1 MVFPTSLQQ
10 ASPEWRRTFETI
22 KAGHDEAYRTIER
35 AIKLEEHER
44 PDLALQAYKDGI
56 RQIDETLALPVEV
69 PQGPVDTGDGSQRQ
83 LASDESWQQAIAM
96 IHKLKRTRGE
106 VLQRVGQLG
115 GGAGDAASED
125 GGTLSS
131 SAGQRPWTYT
141 ELAMAL
147 REMSS
152 RPSEPPENRDGE
164 ESSSSSSSSSRL
176 ELLFSC
182 PGVQVYYIEPDG
194 VVSHSMADST
204 LRIVRIEADERRRL
218 QETVF
223 LQVIETRAATRI
235 ESAEEP
241 LLVEAEDVEEAT
253 EDGEP
258 PVTRAMVVEEVSE
271 ERESSVPSAAFFLY
285 PLIPG
290 VSPCYRTEYG
300 AFILPDLQTTAG
312 EEHAPRDGRAI
323 GLVVPPGA
331 DEVVLEILIALLH
344 GIVTQPSDARIRKRS
359 LRLPDSNT
367 VSAGIIR
374 GAYYVSR
381 GLVRGAERT
390 GQLIATGTPYVISKL
405 GPKATDQSAT
415 EAEPTVHVPPTV
427 RTGIEMARSVTGTA
441 AGVTSYVAGKVGSAT
456 MALGR
461 FLAPHIQRHGSALL
475 AYGTGMSEAAASE
488 RMNGALTICA
498 GAVEGFG
505 TVYEGLE
512 RSAGILGKSL
522 SSSTVQIVEHRYG
535 TEAGQVVGSGLDT
548 VGNVINVTHNINYIT
563 PKGLAKRTAKN
574 AGKALV
580 AGYRPPVPEVDALM
594 IEPGSSGNAIASS
607 SAPAIVGASSS
618 SSQSVTTVPAAILYP
633 DLDGLAKQMR
643 QLDGM

>member
-1 MVFPTSLQQ
+1 MLFPSSSSVPSTDG
-10 ASPEWRRTFETI
+10 AEWRRTFASI

-69 PQGPVDTGDGSQRQ
+69 PDVGVQGGQSQNDNENGD
-83 LASDESWQQAIAM
+83 SWQQAVAM
-96 IHKLKRTRGE
+96 IHKLKRTRAE

-115 GGAGDAASED
+115 GGGDSVRKEAD
-125 GGTLSS
+125 KD
-131 SAGQRPWTYT
+131 GQRPWTYS
-141 ELAMAL
+141 ELARAL
-147 REMSS
+147 QEMSGVEEG
-152 RPSEPPENRDGE
+152 SEQSMAGSATE
-164 ESSSSSSSSSRL
+164 L

-182 PGVQVYYIEPDG
+182 DGVKVYYIEPDG
-194 VVSHSMADST
+194 VVSRTMADST
-204 LRIVRIEADERRRL
+204 LRVVRIEGDERRML
-218 QETVF
+218 QATVF

-235 ESAEEP
+235 ENAEEP
-241 LLVEAEDVEEAT
+241 LEQPGEEGEKEEKLGEDVEKQQEHLAVVVL
-253 EDGEP
+253 EEQPAEEP
-258 PVTRAMVVEEVSE
+258 
-271 ERESSVPSAAFFLY
+271 AFLLY

-290 VSPCYRTEYG
+290 VSPCYRTDFG
-300 AFILPDLQTTAG
+300 AFILPDLSTTA
-312 EEHAPRDGRAI
+312 EDGRAI

-331 DEVVLEILIALLH
+331 DEVVLEILVAFLH
-344 GIVTQPSDARIRKRS
+344 GVVTQPSDVARSSIRKRS
-359 LRLPDSNT
+359 LLPDSTT

-374 GAYYVSR
+374 GAFYLSQ
-381 GLVRGAERT
+381 GLVRGAEKT
-390 GQLIATGTPYVISKL
+390 GQLIATGTPYVISKMGQKPSTES
-405 GPKATDQSAT
+405 GPSSTTSGG
-415 EAEPTVHVPPTV
+415 AEPPPNVQVPKNV
-427 RTGIEMARSVTGTA
+427 RTGIEIARSVTGTA

-475 AYGTGMSEAAASE
+475 AYGTGMSAEDASD

-512 RSAGILGKSL
+512 RSASILGQSL

-535 TEAGQVVGSGLDT
+535 EEAGRVVGSSLDT
-548 VGNVINVTHNINYIT
+548 VGNVINVSHNMNYMT

-580 AGYRPPVPEVDALM
+580 AGYRPPVPEVD
-594 IEPGSSGNAIASS
+594 
-607 SAPAIVGASSS
+607 GAVAGTSSS
-618 SSQSVTTVPAAILYP
+618 SLSSNGVISEGGPPSYNRIVPAAVLYP
-633 DLDGLAKQMR
+633 DLGGLAREVHQ
-643 QLDGM
+643 